1 MRIAAA
7 VKPLGI
13 ARAVASPNRVDDAEP
28 DLSPIAGSEATVALR
43 AGEAFS
49 VDCDPGVGAPVGLR
63 VSGIPLLAMPGM
75 ACLCLLSHEHE
86 AAIEKLEQGIDDPTP
101 FVDTE
106 LVLIEE
112 HLAATEEIQAR
123 AMLVDVHRIAEGDP
137 VPGGDG
143 DIPEP
148 IDWASPI
155 PVDEGDRLAATDH
168 DVLDADVVVAHQP
181 SGEAPGR
188 GDPAPPPTF
197 SRSE

>member
-1 MRIAAA
+1 
-7 VKPLGI
+7 
-13 ARAVASPNRVDDAEP
+13 
-28 DLSPIAGSEATVALR
+28 
-43 AGEAFS
+43 
-49 VDCDPGVGAPVGLR
+49 
-63 VSGIPLLAMPGM
+63 MPGM

-106 LVLIEE
+106 LVLFEE
-112 HLAATEEIQAR
+112 HLATTEEVQAG
-123 AMLVDVHRIAEGDP
+123 AMLVDVDGIAEGDP
-137 VPGGDG
+137 VPRRDG

-148 IDWASPI
+148 IDGASPI
-155 PVDEGDRLAATDH
+155 PVDEGDGLAVTDH

-188 GDPAPPPTF
+188 GDPAPRPTF